1 MEMQREIQVICGK
14 VSIPKLSDFLKTINS
29 VASENEVIIQGL
41 NADLVAGER
50 HLHFAVGKAL
60 RAIAAGRNIA
70 NDPGVEIMRYA
81 SGERQIER
89 SFSIGLHKGENNA
102 VFVLLGK
109 MDNLVLA
116 LSAIQKLILEK
127 PCSELLAYSD
137 SKRQGILSVF
147 GITDAE
153 IEASGE
159 EHIPELVI
167 ERVALAD
174 FVK

>member
-1 MEMQREIQVICGK
+1 
-14 VSIPKLSDFLKTINS
+14 
-29 VASENEVIIQGL
+29 
-41 NADLVAGER
+41 
-50 HLHFAVGKAL
+50 
-60 RAIAAGRNIA
+60 
-70 NDPGVEIMRYA
+70 
-81 SGERQIER
+81 
-89 SFSIGLHKGENNA
+89 
-102 VFVLLGK
+102 
-109 MDNLVLA
+109 MDNLVLT
-116 LSAIQKLILEK
+116 LSALKELIIEK

-174 FVK
+174 FAK

>member
-1 MEMQREIQVICGK
+1 MQREIQVICGT
-14 VSIPKLSDFLKTINS
+14 VSIPNLSGFLKTVSSI
-29 VASENEVIIQGL
+29 ASENKVIVQGL
-41 NADLVAGER
+41 NADLIAGER

-60 RAIAAGRNIA
+60 RAVAAGRNIA
-70 NDPGVEIMRYA
+70 KDPGVEIMRYA
-81 SGERQIER
+81 AGERQIER
-89 SFSIGLHKGENNA
+89 SFSIGLHEGENSV

-109 MDNLVLA
+109 MDNLILA
-116 LSAIQKLILEK
+116 LSAIRKLILEK

-137 SKRQGILSVF
+137 AKRQGILSMF

-153 IEASGE
+153 IEASDE

-174 FVK
+174 YVK